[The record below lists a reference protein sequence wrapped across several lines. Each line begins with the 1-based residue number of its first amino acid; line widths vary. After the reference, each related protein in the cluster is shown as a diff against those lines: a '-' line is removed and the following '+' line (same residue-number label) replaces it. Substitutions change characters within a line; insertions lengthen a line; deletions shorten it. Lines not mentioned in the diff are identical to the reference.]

1 MKNLLIAAVLLIPV
15 AANAQQ
21 NIKLGN
27 MDVNPFMSSQ
37 ETYDSNIYLAK
48 TKAKG
53 SAINRSALGFG
64 LVEKVGAR
72 LDLNA
77 GYSMEIL
84 NYSRAANINNA
95 THHNANFSAKAMLP
109 KEMTVAVN
117 DNYKQTTDQAN
128 SELTARAKRIENTV
142 ALKYD
147 APLRGKFG
155 FAVALQNVY
164 NNYLAGSL
172 SGLDRAENLMGF
184 DLSYQWQPKTKVVA
198 SYRLGT
204 LNYENSNVNDAT
216 YNNMDLGLVG
226 NIAPKVEGTVS
237 VGMQARK
244 YDKNTVGS
252 TAKKD
257 ITTMGYS
264 AQAVWKAMERTD
276 VTIYGKRANIESN
289 YGASRFYTS
298 TMLNVG
304 ATRMINKV
312 KAGLNIGYEGVQYP
326 EKTSATQPKRL
337 DENTSIGL
345 TAVYNIQKW
354 LSADCGF
361 TYKNRSSNE
370 KANEYNDKVFA
381 LGIKAM
387 F

>member
-27 MDVNPFMSSQ
+27 MEVNPFMSTLES
-37 ETYDSNIYLAK
+37 YDSNIYLIK
-48 TKAKG
+48 HDAKG
-53 SAINRSALGFG
+53 AVINRTSLGFG
-64 LVEKVGAR
+64 LVEKVGSR
-72 LDLNA
+72 LDLTG
-77 GYSMEIL
+77 GYSMDVL
-84 NYSRAANINNA
+84 NYSRASSINNA

-109 KEMTVAVN
+109 KEMSVGVN

-128 SELTARAKRIENTV
+128 SETTARAKRIENTV
-142 ALKYD
+142 AVKYD

-155 FAVALQNVY
+155 FAVVLQNVY
-164 NNYLAGSL
+164 NNYLAS
-172 SGLDRAENLMGF
+172 SFAGLDRAENQAGV
-184 DLSYQWQPKTKVVA
+184 DLTYQWQPKTKVVA
-198 SYRLGT
+198 SYRYGA
-204 LNYENSNVNDAT
+204 LNYENSNTNDAT

-237 VGMQARK
+237 VGMQARN
-244 YDKNTVGS
+244 YKNDSG
-252 TAKKD
+252 TAKND

-264 AQAVWKAMERTD
+264 AQAIWKAMERTD
-276 VTIYGKRANIESN
+276 VTIYGKRANIEST
-289 YGASRFYTS
+289 YGTSRFYTS

-304 ATRMINKV
+304 ASRMINKV
-312 KAGLNIGYEGVQYP
+312 KLGLNLGYEGVQYP
-326 EKTSATQPKRL
+326 EKTTLTSPKRL
-337 DENTSIGL
+337 DENTSVGI

-354 LSADCGF
+354 LTTDAGF
-361 TYKNRSSNE
+361 TYKNRNSNE
-370 KANEYNDKVFA
+370 RANEYNDKVFS

>member
-27 MDVNPFMSSQ
+27 MEVNPFMSTLES
-37 ETYDSNIYLAK
+37 YDSNIYLNK
-48 TKAKG
+48 HNAKG
-53 SAINRSALGFG
+53 AVINRTALGFG

-72 LDLNA
+72 LDLTG
-77 GYSMEIL
+77 GYNMEIL
-84 NYSRAANINNA
+84 NYSRASNINNA
-95 THHNANFSAKAMLP
+95 THHNATFGAKAMLP
-109 KEMTVAVN
+109 KDMTVAVN

-128 SELTARAKRIENTV
+128 SETTARAKRVENTV

-155 FAVALQNVY
+155 FAIALQNVY
-164 NNYLAGSL
+164 NNYLASGFA
-172 SGLDRAENLMGF
+172 GLDRAENLMGF
-184 DLSYQWQPKTKVVA
+184 DVSYQWQPKTKVVA
-198 SYRLGT
+198 SYRLGM

-216 YNNMDLGLVG
+216 YNNVDLGLVG

-244 YDKNTVGS
+244 YDKNSVGS

-289 YGASRFYTS
+289 YGTSRFYTS
-298 TMLNVG
+298 TMLNLG
-304 ATRMINKV
+304 ASRMINKV
-312 KAGLNIGYEGVQYP
+312 KLGLNLGYEGVAYP
-326 EKTSATQPKRL
+326 EKTTLTSPKRL
-337 DENTSIGL
+337 DENTSVGI

-354 LSADCGF
+354 LTTDAGF
-361 TYKNRSSNE
+361 TYKNRNSNE
-370 KANEYNDKVFA
+370 KANEYNDKVFS